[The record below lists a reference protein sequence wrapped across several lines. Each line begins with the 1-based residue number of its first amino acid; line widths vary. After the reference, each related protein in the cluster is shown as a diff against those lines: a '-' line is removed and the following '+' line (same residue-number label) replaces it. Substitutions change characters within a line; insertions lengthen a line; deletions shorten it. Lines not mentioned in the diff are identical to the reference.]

1 MLLPPSRMRCQVR
14 KEIPTTLSRAT
25 LQTKD
30 LTKYLWKKY
39 QLTKQEDLL
48 ILQMTVMNG
57 NMQKMTKERSR
68 SKVRGHRRA
77 KLKSVAVRC
86 SSSKGPG
93 SGPSRQS
100 CPKSAISITA
110 TVIFRRCELEVKN
123 QLRMMMKW
131 LLRSN
136 PYWSKERRKIPTRR

>member
-100 CPKSAISITA
+100 CPKSAISIAASGAAAEDRTKA
-110 TVIFRRCELEVKN
+110 TRGSLQLHPNPSANIPLLIFKKC
-123 QLRMMMKW
+123 
-131 LLRSN
+131 
-136 PYWSKERRKIPTRR
+136 WSCS